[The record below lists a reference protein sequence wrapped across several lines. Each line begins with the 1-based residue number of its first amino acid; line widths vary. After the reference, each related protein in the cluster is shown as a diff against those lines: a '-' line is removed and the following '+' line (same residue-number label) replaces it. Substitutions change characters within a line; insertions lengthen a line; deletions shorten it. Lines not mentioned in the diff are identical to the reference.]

1 MLFHDILWV
10 IHDTNKST
18 EDIYIYCVSLKS
30 ILKYFYLTF
39 FHSDLTPHRI
49 GDMVVSLL
57 PQWPKVTTKYE
68 IDLRMGP
75 WYMSENVI
83 GYKYINHIT
92 KKTKTNTN
100 TTIQLVL
107 IILKINMEMIKQ
119 GFP

>member
-18 EDIYIYCVSLKS
+18 EDIYICVSLKS

-49 GDMVVSLL
+49 GDMVISLL

-92 KKTKTNTN
+92 KKIKTNTN
-100 TTIQLVL
+100 TTIKLIL
-107 IILKINMEMIKQ
+107 IILKINLEMIKQ